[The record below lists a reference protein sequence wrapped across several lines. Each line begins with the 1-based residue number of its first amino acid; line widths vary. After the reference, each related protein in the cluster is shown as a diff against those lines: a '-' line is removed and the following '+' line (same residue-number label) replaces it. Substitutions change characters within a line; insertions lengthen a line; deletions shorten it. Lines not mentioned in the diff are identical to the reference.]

1 MFRDR
6 QEAGKKLGVE
16 LEKLGL
22 QQPVVLALPRGGV
35 PVAEEVAKLLKAP
48 LDLIIVRKVG
58 APGNP
63 ELAVAAIVDGDPPD
77 VVLNREI
84 VEAYALDDG
93 ELRILIAQERPEL
106 ERRRLTYRGK
116 RPPLSIAG
124 KTAIIVDD
132 GVATGTTMKVAIRA
146 LKRRS
151 PRQIVVAIPVAPPE
165 ILDELAQE
173 VDRIVCLSQPARFR
187 AVGYHYQNFPQL
199 TDDQVTAALAE
210 AAKEHRAH
218 QPSIRRQAAKPQG
231 A

>member
-1 MFRDR
+1 
-6 QEAGKKLGVE
+6 
-16 LEKLGL
+16 
-22 QQPVVLALPRGGV
+22 
-35 PVAEEVAKLLKAP
+35 
-48 LDLIIVRKVG
+48 
-58 APGNP
+58 
-63 ELAVAAIVDGDPPD
+63 LAVAAIVDGDPPD

-151 PRQIVVAIPVAPPE
+151 PRQIVVAIPVAPPD